1 MDNVDIKIRVPT
13 DLKDRL
19 DALSRSS
26 KRSLSELAI
35 EALSRLTDRNDN
47 EIEHIK
53 RALEEARKPNARI
66 IPHKQAMDWIRSRG
80 TSSPMPRPRGR
91 RRLPA

>member
-26 KRSLSELAI
+26 NRSLSELAI
-35 EALSRLTDRNDN
+35 EALIRLTDRNDD

-80 TSSPMPRPRGR
+80 TSSSMPRPRGR